1 MNKFYRV
8 AGLAGCSLVLGLS
21 GEAVRAN
28 NLGIDPSF
36 ADRFRITEF
45 ATGLD
50 FPNGIVQLNDGSML
64 VGTTVAVPTPGGG
77 FFDSRNKGQLVRLQ
91 DTSGDGVA
99 DTQTILYD
107 GTIAGNNLPGG
118 ITAIR
123 AVNDYLFVTTFGEG
137 RDRIS
142 VFQQGADLSANSLAF
157 KGSVDFAFPANRY
170 QAISALAVRE
180 TGSQQFE
187 LLFNLGAAVN
197 NRASAPGA
205 ISVSGQNGITLPSAN
220 LTGDSIYKLP
230 ITVSSNLSFGQPTAV
245 ATGLRNAAAL
255 EFDKTTGDLYIG
267 DNGIDNITNV
277 ALYQPLTADELNRL
291 TAAQLSNSDVEN
303 FGFPTYGTKYRDPGV
318 FVNGEGQIVTSKD
331 PSFLD
336 PLATFQPLNNP
347 KPDSQSTGIASIAF
361 APTAFPDELKNGLFL
376 GFFGRLAYEPTDDIN
391 NPLVYYDLATKQY
404 SHFLSTNRSGG
415 NFGHFGSLLATE
427 NSLFATDIG
436 AGSRLLFESP
446 GLGRGKVYQIQA
458 IQAAEAVPEPATM
471 LGTAIAVGLG
481 AWLKRKTKSQIDP
494 YRSAKYVPSQQL

>member
-8 AGLAGCSLVLGLS
+8 AGLAGCSLVLSLS
-21 GEAVRAN
+21 GEAVRASD
-28 NLGIDPSF
+28 LGIDPVF

-50 FPNGIVQLNDGSML
+50 FPNGIVQLNDGSMV
-64 VGTTVAVPTPGGG
+64 VGTTTAVPTQGSG
-77 FFDSRNKGQLVRLQ
+77 FFDARGKGQLVRLQ
-91 DTSGDGVA
+91 DTNGDGVA
-99 DTQTILYD
+99 DTRTILYD

-123 AVNDYLFVTTFGEG
+123 AVNDYLFVTSISD

-142 VFQQGADLSANSLAF
+142 VFQQGADLSANSLTF
-157 KGSVDFAFPANRY
+157 KGSLDFSFPANQY
-170 QAISALAVRE
+170 QSTSALAVRQ

-187 LLFNLGAAVN
+187 LFFNLGATVN
-197 NRASAPGA
+197 NQASAPNS
-205 ISVSGQNGITLPSAN
+205 ISISGKNGITLPSTN

-230 ITVSSNLSFGQPTAV
+230 ITVGSDLSFDRPTVV

-255 EFDKTTGDLYIG
+255 EFDRTTGDLYIG
-267 DNGIDNITNV
+267 DNGIDSLTNV
-277 ALYQPLTADELNRL
+277 ALYQSLTADELNRL
-291 TAAQLSNSDVEN
+291 TVAQLGNSEVEN
-303 FGFPTYGTKYRDPGV
+303 FGFPAYGARYGSPGV
-318 FVNGEGQIVTSKD
+318 FVDGEGRIVSSKD

-336 PLATFQPLNNP
+336 PLATFQPLDNP
-347 KPDSQSTGIASIAF
+347 TIGAQSTGVASIAI
-361 APTAFPDELKNGLFL
+361 APTGFPAGLNNGLFL
-376 GFFGRLAYEPTDDIN
+376 GFFGRLAYEPGDDLK
-391 NPLVYYDLATKQY
+391 NPLVYYDSVTKQY

-415 NFGHFGSLLATE
+415 NFGHFGGLLATE

-446 GLGRGKVYQIQA
+446 GLGLGKVYQIQA
-458 IQAAEAVPEPATM
+458 VQVAQAVPEPATM

-481 AWLKRKTKSQIDP
+481 AWLKRKTRSQIDP
-494 YRSAKYVPSQQL
+494 YRSAKYAPSQQL